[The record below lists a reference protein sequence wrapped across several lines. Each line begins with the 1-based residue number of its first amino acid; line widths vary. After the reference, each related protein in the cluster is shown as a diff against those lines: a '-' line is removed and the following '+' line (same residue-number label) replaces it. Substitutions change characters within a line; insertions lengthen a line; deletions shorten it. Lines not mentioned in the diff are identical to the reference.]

1 MKRFTILVMFAM
13 FGLLTTGFAGVTKD
27 TGPPETVKTF
37 AKETTASYLAPS
49 LEMITAP
56 EAITVETGEM
66 IQIQKPEALAE
77 NSNEPNGLDLYRWRP
92 WPPNASPI
100 TNSKGPHSTNPQKLE

>member
-13 FGLLTTGFAGVTKD
+13 FGLMITGFAGAPKD

-37 AKETTASYLAPS
+37 AKETTASYLAPA

-56 EAITVETGEM
+56 EAITVEAGEM
-66 IQIQKPEALAE
+66 IQIQKTEALAE
-77 NSNEPNGLDLYRWRP
+77 NPNQSNSLDPYRWRT
-92 WPPNASPI
+92 WPPNASTI
-100 TNSKGPHSTNPQKLE
+100 TNSKGEHITDPPKLE